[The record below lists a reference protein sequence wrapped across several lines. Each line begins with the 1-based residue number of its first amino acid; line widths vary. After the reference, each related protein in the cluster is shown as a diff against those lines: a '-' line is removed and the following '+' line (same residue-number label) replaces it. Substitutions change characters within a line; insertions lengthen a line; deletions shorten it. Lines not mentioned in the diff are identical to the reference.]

1 MKILRRFEKS
11 DLYNGM
17 IAASDANNNNN
28 IYELHLSDTYLSY
41 RTIAFVEPD
50 GSIVKCKNRNWFS
63 TRIYTGWCETEESR
77 KLDPISIRED
87 KLKELGI

>member
-17 IAASDANNNNN
+17 IAASDANKNH
-28 IYELHLSDTYLSY
+28 IYELRISDTYLSY
-41 RTIAFVEPD
+41 RAIAFIEPD
-50 GSIVKCKNRNWFS
+50 GSIVKCKDRGWFG
-63 TRIYTGWCETEESR
+63 TRLYSSWCETEESR
-77 KLDPISIRED
+77 KLDPVSRRED